1 MKKISESVLSK
12 GEPPEEGR
20 IMIGQRKKQDLYES
34 IIEIFSNAEYP
45 LGIKDVANELGID
58 YLIMRGYFQV
68 LLANNVIEVAFKSG
82 GRYFYQLKSRRFVLP
97 KPIVEDKGDRIVIK
111 IRDQRPCSIKKDI
124 AISFF
129 NNDNDKI
136 KSSFS
141 KIGVEITDND
151 INYIR
156 KVVEKMPLEV
166 KVN

>member
-1 MKKISESVLSK
+1 VLSK

-20 IMIGQRKKQDLYES
+20 IMIGHRKKQDLYES
-34 IIEIFSNAEYP
+34 IIEIFSNAERP
-45 LGIKDVANELGID
+45 LGIKDVADELGID
-58 YLIMRGYFQV
+58 YLTMRGYFQV

-97 KPIVEDKGDRIVIK
+97 KPIIEDKGDKIIIK
-111 IRDQRPCSIKKDI
+111 IRDQRSCSIKKDI

-129 NNDNDKI
+129 KNDNDKI
-136 KSSFS
+136 KSAFS

-151 INYIR
+151 INYMR

-166 KVN
+166 RV